1 MPAHAFVAASN
12 KKGDSDE
19 MARRTKDEAEQT
31 RNAILDAAEKVFYAH
46 GVART
51 TLEQIATTAN
61 VTRGAVYWH
70 FKDKSE
76 LCQAM
81 FERVFLPQEDLLERL
96 ASHPGDAPLRDLKA
110 ACLDS
115 LALLARDKRRQ
126 RVVTILMF
134 RCEYVDEMEA
144 AMKRRHVCKD
154 RMLQRCEK
162 LFEQARKQ
170 KELKPGW
177 TPRLAAISLQALMG
191 GLIMSGLE
199 GRKVFDLRS
208 APKACL
214 DAFFDSISTK
224 KLD

>member
-1 MPAHAFVAASN
+1 
-12 KKGDSDE
+12 

-51 TLEQIATTAN
+51 SLEQIATAAN

-70 FKDKSE
+70 FKDKME

-81 FERVFLPQEDLLERL
+81 FERVFLPQEDVLERL
-96 ASHPGDAPLRDLKA
+96 AATPSATPIKDLKE

-134 RCEYVDEMEA
+134 RCEYVEQMAD
-144 AMKRRHVCKD
+144 AMKRRRECKD
-154 RMLQRCEK
+154 RMLQRCER
-162 LFEQARKQ
+162 LFERAHKQ
-170 KELKPGW
+170 KALKPGW
-177 TPRLAAISLQALMG
+177 TPHLAAATLQALIG

-199 GRKVFDLRS
+199 GRKVFDLRK
-208 APKACL
+208 APPACL
-214 DAFFDSISTK
+214 NAFFAAISAK
-224 KLD
+224 ELD